1 MPTAAHEFR
10 KKTARM
16 ILIKTSCFLNLSYPP
31 PFLYLGWVDKLEG
44 KTGFKSGI
52 NVYETF
58 FKSLYLNI
66 FIDSIGGQT
75 GTKTRCVP
83 QFYV

>member
-1 MPTAAHEFR
+1 
-10 KKTARM
+10 
-16 ILIKTSCFLNLSYPP
+16 
-31 PFLYLGWVDKLEG
+31 VDKLEG

-52 NVYETF
+52 NVYEAF
-58 FKSLYLNI
+58 FKSLYLKI

>member
-1 MPTAAHEFR
+1 M
-10 KKTARM
+10 
-16 ILIKTSCFLNLSYPP
+16 
-31 PFLYLGWVDKLEG
+31 GKLEG
-44 KTGFKSGI
+44 KTGIKSGI
-52 NVYETF
+52 NAYGTF
-58 FKSLYLNI
+58 FKSIYLKT